1 MTPREYRDGETFP
14 YRGRLLTLQ
23 SAQPNGDSRTVCF
36 SPNDDVIFVRTN
48 HPKERAKNLLWWYTA
63 ETWEVIRGLLPA
75 WCKKLGVRPATTKV
89 KYARTRWGSCSS
101 RGNLLFNSRLAML
114 SPDVAEYIVVH
125 ELCHF
130 RQMNHSPA
138 FWMEVG
144 AALPDYEALRRRL
157 RQEEKGAQL

>member
-14 YRGRLLTLQ
+14 YRGVPLTLQ
-23 SAQPNGDSRTVCF
+23 SAPPDNDPRTVRV
-36 SPNDDVIFVRTN
+36 SPDGSAILVHANR
-48 HPKERAKNLLWWYTA
+48 PEERAKNLLWWYTS
-63 ETWEVIRGLLPA
+63 ETWEILHGLLPV
-75 WCKKLGVRPATTKV
+75 WCKKLGARPVTTKV

-138 FWMEVG
+138 FWQEVG
-144 AALPDYEALRRRL
+144 AALPGYEALRRRL

>member
-1 MTPREYRDGETFP
+1 MTSREYRDGETFP
-14 YRGRLLTLQ
+14 YRGKPLTLQ
-23 SAQPNGDSRTVCF
+23 SAEPDDDPRTVCI
-36 SPNDDVIFVRTN
+36 SRNGDAILVRIN
-48 HPKERAKNLLWWYTA
+48 HPNERAKNLLWWYTA
-63 ETWEVIRGLLPA
+63 ETWEVIRGLLPV

-138 FWMEVG
+138 FWQEVG
-144 AALPDYEALRRRL
+144 VALPGYETLRRRL